1 MRNIKT
7 AILLVSSHSTI
18 VLVGADQQHEEKDW
32 IFYLQG
38 IVIRVFVVI
47 VPSVTFQRQI
57 MKETSVFSSICDYRR
72 SSPFNHGKLQ
82 SMQYLT

>member
-1 MRNIKT
+1 MRNMKV

-18 VLVGADQQHEEKDW
+18 VLLGADRHEGKYW

-57 MKETSVFSSICDYRR
+57 MKETSVLSSIC
-72 SSPFNHGKLQ
+72 N
-82 SMQYLT
+82 